1 MGLEKGS
8 NGWIAREVVNERL
21 EDKFSRAKW
30 KVKRVFAPT
39 CLNELQNEVKPPVKN
54 KRNFK

>member
-1 MGLEKGS
+1 MGLEKES
-8 NGWIAREVVNERL
+8 NGWIARDVVNERL

-39 CLNELQNEVKPPVKN
+39 CLNELQNEVKPPARS
-54 KRNFK
+54 KRNLK